1 MTQKAYES
9 TEMLIR
15 LAQAGDKE
23 AMETLVTENDALIRF
38 VVKKF
43 SGRGKEYED
52 LYQLGRIGLVK
63 AVEKFDSHFEVRF
76 STYAVPVIMGEI
88 RRFLR
93 DDHPIHISRTIREN
107 AKKAIDFVNAYAEEH
122 NASPSIEEIALKTS
136 LKREEIVL
144 ALDASKPVKSLTE
157 PVNNDNKRMLQDTVG
172 VNPYETAE
180 KNLLVESLLKSL
192 DEKER
197 KLLTLRYFD
206 RLTQSRVA
214 EILGLTQVQVSRL
227 EKKLLLRLRKN
238 AV

>member
-1 MTQKAYES
+1 MTDASYKS
-9 TEMLIR
+9 TETLIR
-15 LAQAGDKE
+15 LAQAGDRE
-23 AMETLVTENDALIRF
+23 AMQTLVIENDALIRF
-38 VVKKF
+38 VIKKF
-43 SGRGKEYED
+43 LGRGKEYED

-63 AVEKFDSHFEVRF
+63 AAEKFDAHFDVRF

-107 AKKAIDFVNAYAEEH
+107 AKKAIDFVNAYSDKHAS
-122 NASPSIEEIALKTS
+122 SPSIEEICKETN
-136 LKREEIVL
+136 LKREEVVL
-144 ALDASKPVKSLTE
+144 ALDASKPVKSLTD
-157 PVNNDNKRMLQDTVG
+157 PIQPDKKRTIQDTLG
-172 VNPYETAE
+172 ENPYEAIE
-180 KNLLVESLLKSL
+180 KNLLVESLLSSL

-197 KLLTLRYFD
+197 RLLTLRYYD
-206 RLTQSRVA
+206 RLTQTRVA

>member
-1 MTQKAYES
+1 MKTKYES

-15 LAQAGDKE
+15 LAQAGDRE
-23 AMETLVTENDALIRF
+23 AMEILVTENDALIRF

-52 LYQLGRIGLVK
+52 LYQLGRIGLVR
-63 AVEKFDSHFEVRF
+63 AVENFDTHLGVKF

-93 DDHPIHISRTIREN
+93 DDHPIHVSRTIREN
-107 AKKAIDFVNAYAEEH
+107 AKKAIDYLNTYSETHAK
-122 NASPSIEEIALKTS
+122 SPSVDEICLETG
-136 LKREEIVL
+136 LKREEVIL
-144 ALDASKPVKSLTE
+144 ALDSNKPVRSLTE
-157 PVNNDNKRMLQDTVG
+157 PVGTDSKRMIQDTVG
-172 VNPYETAE
+172 MNPYEEVE
-180 KNLLVESLLKSL
+180 KNLLVESLLSSL

-197 KLLTLRYFD
+197 KLITLRYFD
-206 RLTQSRVA
+206 RLTQTRVA

>member
-1 MTQKAYES
+1 MKIQYES
-9 TEMLIR
+9 TETLIR
-15 LAQAGDKE
+15 LAQAGDRE
-23 AMETLVTENDALIRF
+23 AMEILVTENDALIRF

-52 LYQLGRIGLVK
+52 LYQLGRIGLVR
-63 AVEKFDSHFEVRF
+63 AVENFDTHFEVKF

-93 DDHPIHISRTIREN
+93 DDHPIHVSRTIREN
-107 AKKAIDFVNAYAEEH
+107 ARKAIDFLYAYSEANEK
-122 NASPSIEEIALKTS
+122 SPSVDEICSETG
-136 LKREEIVL
+136 LKREEVIL
-144 ALDASKPVKSLTE
+144 ALDSSKPVRSLTE
-157 PVNNDNKRMLQDTVG
+157 PIGADSKRMIQDTVG
-172 VNPYETAE
+172 MNPYEDVE

-197 KLLTLRYFD
+197 KLITLRYFD